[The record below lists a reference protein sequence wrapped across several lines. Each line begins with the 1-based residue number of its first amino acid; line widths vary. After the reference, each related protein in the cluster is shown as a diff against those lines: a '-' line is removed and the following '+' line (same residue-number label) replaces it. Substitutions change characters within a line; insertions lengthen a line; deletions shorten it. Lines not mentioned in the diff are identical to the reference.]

1 MLETVKQITVWCAAR
16 WVGADVGVV
25 PQKVVW
31 WRVHVLHAAA
41 SPGVSV
47 IISLCLKCQIMLHVS
62 VSVCNENTTRE

>member
-25 PQKVVW
+25 TQKVVW

-47 IISLCLKCQIMLHVS
+47 IISLV
-62 VSVCNENTTRE
+62 V